1 MSRAYDNAADARFP
15 SGRRN
20 LIINGGMEVAQRGT
34 SVTGQTANGY
44 YTLDRWRQVAS
55 GATFDSSQQT
65 LTLGQSDI
73 PAQFRYFQR
82 FNVTSG
88 GDNCGPQTRI
98 EDVNRFDGTLV
109 TLSFYAKG
117 TNPSGGHITVVL
129 DQIFGSGGSTT
140 VSLSEDVTLTSSWQ
154 RFTVTK
160 TLGSLS
166 GKTVG
171 TSSYLGVKFNQPSDD
186 NTTNA
191 WSIDFT
197 GVQLEYGNVATPFE
211 HRSYGEELALCQR
224 YYFKHTVSQ
233 ANDPFCVGM
242 MESPRTSCFGDVKFA
257 VPMRADPTAL
267 ETTGT
272 ATDYEIRVAGASI
285 TCNVVP
291 TFIRASIHSSLV
303 KFAISSTELT
313 DTGQMRA
320 ATTSGYL
327 AWSAEL

>member
-1 MSRAYDNAADARFP
+1 MTRAYDNAVDARYP

-20 LIINGGMEVAQRGT
+20 LIINGAMQVAQRST

-73 PAQFRYFQR
+73 PSQFRYFQR

-98 EDVNRFDGTLV
+98 EDVNQFDGTQV

-117 TNPSGGHITVVL
+117 TNPGGGHITVL
-129 DQIFGSGGSTT
+129 FDQVFGSGGSTT

-154 RFTVTK
+154 RFAVTK

-171 TSSYLGVKFNQPSDD
+171 TSSYLNVKFNQPSDD
-186 NTTNA
+186 NTTDA

-224 YYFKHTVSQ
+224 YYEKCGIVNGSRTGTNLLDGYAPFKVVKRSTGYSYSVDTSGSDEVALPGQNSKSVTNYSSALAKTTHG
-233 ANDPFCVGM
+233 FY
-242 MESPRTSCFGDVKFA
+242 PRFYVDS
-257 VPMRADPTAL
+257 DPTSGGSY
-267 ETTGT
+267 TS
-272 ATDYEIRVAGASI
+272 YES
-285 TCNVVP
+285 NEYL
-291 TFIRASIHSSLV
+291 LV
-303 KFAISSTELT
+303 DDEL
-313 DTGQMRA
+313 
-320 ATTSGYL
+320 
-327 AWSAEL
+327 

>member
-224 YYFKHTVSQ
+224 YYTKVTVDS
-233 ANDPFCVGM
+233 ANDSFGVGLCDG
-242 MESPRTSCFGDVKFA
+242 SGNATGDVFFP
-257 VPMRADPTAL
+257 VTMRLAPTAL
-267 ETTGT
+267 EQTGT
-272 ATDYEIRVAGASI
+272 ASDYEIRKTGSTI
-285 TCNVVP
+285 TCNLTP
-291 TFIRASIHSSLV
+291 DYIRASQ
-303 KFAISSTELT
+303 FQSTVSFNASGLT
-313 DTGQMRA
+313 TGQAALIRA
-320 ATTSGYL
+320 ATTSAYL